1 MITILFFGAV
11 ALVLLWAIVSY
22 NTFIHLKNKSKEA
35 WADITVQLKR
45 RYDLI
50 PNVVKTV
57 QGYASHEKDT
67 FEKVVM
73 ARNAA
78 MGADNVKDKGMTEGL
93 LTGAL
98 KTVFALTE
106 NYPDLKANENFM
118 ALHKE
123 ITDTENKIEMAR
135 RYYNGNVKNFN
146 IAVTSFP
153 ANLLAGAFN
162 FKEMEFFSLEPGDE
176 NAKKAVEIKL

>member
-1 MITILFFGAV
+1 MTSTVVFGAI
-11 ALVLLWAIVSY
+11 ALVVLWAVVSY
-22 NTFIHLKNKSKEA
+22 NTFIHLRNKSKEA

-50 PNVVKTV
+50 PNVVSVVK
-57 QGYASHEKDT
+57 GYAAHEKET
-67 FEKVVM
+67 FEKVVL

-78 MGADNVKDKGMTEGL
+78 MGASNLSDKGAAEGS

-98 KTVFALTE
+98 KTVFALSE

-123 ITDTENKIEMAR
+123 LTDTENKIEMSR

-146 IAVTSFP
+146 TAVASFP
-153 ANLLAGAFN
+153 GNLIAGAFN
-162 FKEMEFFSLEPGDE
+162 FKEMQFFTLEAGDE
-176 NAKKAVEIKL
+176 AANKPVEVKL

>member
-1 MITILFFGAV
+1 MTTVIIFGTAG
-11 ALVLLWAIVSY
+11 LVLLWAVISY
-22 NTFIHLKNKSKEA
+22 NTFIHLRNKSKEA

-50 PNVVKTV
+50 PNVVTTV
-57 QGYASHEKDT
+57 KGYAAHEKDT
-67 FEKVVM
+67 FEKVVL

-78 MGADNVKDKGMTEGL
+78 MGADNITDKGITEGN

-98 KTVFALTE
+98 KTIFALTE

-123 ITDTENKIEMAR
+123 LTDTENKIEMAR

-153 ANLLAGAFN
+153 ANLIAGAFN
-162 FKEMEFFSLEPGDE
+162 FKEMQFFSLEPGDE
-176 NAKKAVEIKL
+176 AAKKAVEIKL